1 MTQPTILF
9 EGVER
14 LSGAP
19 PPVRTHVGQQ
29 LRDLDRV
36 TPKDWIP
43 FWGPGRVAGTVKVLT
58 VPAPGRVVR
67 LYDRASG
74 KLAFETISAA
84 DGSYAFPSVFRG
96 AGARHYYAVALD
108 TQPGGYNATIE
119 DMVVPAS

>member
-1 MTQPTILF
+1 MTAPSILF
-9 EGVER
+9 E
-14 LSGAP
+14 AP
-19 PPVRTHVGQQ
+19 QRVAARGKTAAAPGGYTLPL
-29 LRDLDRV
+29 LRIKHKHLE
-36 TPKDWIP
+36 P

>member
-1 MTQPTILF
+1 MTAPSILF
-9 EGVER
+9 EAPQRVAARGKTAAAPGGYALALQRVVDKR
-14 LSGAP
+14 L
-19 PPVRTHVGQQ
+19 
-29 LRDLDRV
+29 L
-36 TPKDWIP
+36 P

-84 DGSYAFPSVFRG
+84 DGSYAFPAVFRG
-96 AGARHYYAVALD
+96 DGARQYYAVALD